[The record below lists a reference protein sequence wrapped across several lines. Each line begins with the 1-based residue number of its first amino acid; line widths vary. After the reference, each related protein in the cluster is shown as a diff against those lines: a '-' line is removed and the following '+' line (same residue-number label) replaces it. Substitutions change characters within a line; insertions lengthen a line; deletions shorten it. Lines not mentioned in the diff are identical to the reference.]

1 MAIGCGIHRPWPSAN
16 RQRVRVT
23 TWGEGK
29 THGVNGVIMGVRR
42 SVRNFVE
49 EGETEAVRFPG
60 DSARRPWWP
69 CLVGGVNMKGKK
81 HERFFSWRA
90 AVTVAVFF
98 LLASPAAASPG
109 RGMAVRPDTG
119 EVVAQQAP
127 VIENIFPSSAWPGT
141 PVAIQGTDFGP
152 MQLPS
157 VCTVTFNGV
166 DAGTAVLWTD
176 TYIVVVVPEGATSG
190 PVVVTTLAGS
200 SNPYPFTVYE
210 QPQAVPAY
218 FAEGCTRAGFEE
230 WLTLFNP
237 YDSQYTVTV
246 TYMVAE
252 GANRIRYYNLPAH
265 SRTNVYVNSEIGS
278 DRDVALQVTATDR
291 IYAERS
297 LYFRYGTDWLGG
309 HCSIPAVQASPD
321 WYFAEGCT
329 HAGFEEWLCLANP
342 GSQDASVEVKYLFPD
357 GESETR
363 TYTVPAWKRYTV
375 NVNRDVGPG
384 RDVALA
390 VHSDRPIVAE
400 RPMYFD
406 YGGMWDGGHITLGA
420 SSLSPDWYFAE
431 GCTHAGF
438 EEWLCLANPGEE
450 DATVRVLYYLDGG
463 EERSSR
469 IALPAGKRRTIFV
482 NRDVGPGRDVALA
495 VHSDRPIVAERPMYF
510 DYGGMWDGGHITLG
524 ASSLSPDWY
533 FAEGCTNAGFH
544 EWLLLF
550 NPGEEAAQVHITFAF
565 SGGETREED
574 LEVAPRRRLTL
585 FVNREVGEGRDVS
598 IHVHADQ
605 DLVAERSMYFFYH
618 QAWEGGHNSLG
629 AVP

>member
-1 MAIGCGIHRPWPSAN
+1 MSPPSKVVVPG
-16 RQRVRVT
+16 RGVT
-23 TWGEGK
+23 
-29 THGVNGVIMGVRR
+29 
-42 SVRNFVE
+42 
-49 EGETEAVRFPG
+49 
-60 DSARRPWWP
+60 
-69 CLVGGVNMKGKK
+69 MKALKYRG
-81 HERFFSWRA
+81 FSWCA
-90 AVTVAVFF
+90 AVTVAVFL

-109 RGMAVRPDTG
+109 RGVAVRPDDG

-127 VIENIFPSSAWPGT
+127 VIENIFPSAAWPGT
-141 PVAIQGTDFGP
+141 PVTIQGKDFGLV
-152 MQLPS
+152 QLPA

-176 TYIVVVVPEGATSG
+176 TYIVVMVPEGATSG

-210 QPQAVPAY
+210 QPQAVSAY

-237 YDSQYTVTV
+237 YDAQYTVTV
-246 TYMVAE
+246 TYMVSE

-309 HCSIPAVQASPD
+309 HCSIPAVEAAPD

-342 GSQDASVEVKYLFPD
+342 GSQDASVEVRYLFPD
-357 GESETR
+357 GDSETR
-363 TYTVPAWKRYTV
+363 TYSLPAWKRYTV
-375 NVNRDVGPG
+375 NVNREVGPG

-390 VHSDRPIVAE
+390 VHSDLPIVAE

-420 SSLSPDWYFAE
+420 SSLSPNWYFAE
-431 GCTHAGF
+431 GCTH
-438 EEWLCLANPGEE
+438 
-450 DATVRVLYYLDGG
+450 
-463 EERSSR
+463 
-469 IALPAGKRRTIFV
+469 
-482 NRDVGPGRDVALA
+482 
-495 VHSDRPIVAERPMYF
+495 
-510 DYGGMWDGGHITLG
+510 
-524 ASSLSPDWY
+524 
-533 FAEGCTNAGFH
+533 AGFH

-550 NPGEEAAQVHITFAF
+550 NPGEEAAQVHVTFAF
-565 SGGETREED
+565 SGGEAREEE

-585 FVNREVGEGRDVS
+585 FVNREAGEGRDVS
-598 IHVHADQ
+598 LRVHSDR
-605 DLVAERSMYFFYH
+605 DLVAERSMYFLYH
-618 QAWEGGHNSLG
+618 QAWEGGHNSMG